1 MLLLKPLP
9 EAKTLVFTLNS
20 LLSSWKKQTLS
31 KKQCAFVAL
40 IISAMAISG
49 QLNWNWISRAGL
61 SRIASTGLSW
71 MFRCAKIHWDEL
83 LEAAAYHL
91 MQLYEVFEVHLVVDD
106 TDRPRSKTTQT
117 LFGVFKTFDKKTG
130 GFFQAQNIVF
140 VLVVTKVFTFPV
152 AFGFYQPDPVYS
164 AWLREIKKLKK
175 IKVPRSQ
182 WPKEPVRDHKKYP
195 TRIEVAAHL
204 LAQVKAFFSNITI
217 LVQGVPHSIRVVT
230 ISADAAYF
238 SKVLKKEVRQLFKKA
253 QFVSQLKK
261 TQICWNRNGSMKTI
275 EAYFS
280 RQPPIEAT
288 IRLRGGKEKKV
299 FFCNARLF
307 IRSHGELVHVVA
319 LKYEGEDNYRYLAA
333 ANLTWRALDIVRAY
347 SLRWLIE
354 VAIED
359 WKQYDGFGRKAS
371 QRGVEGARCGVYL
384 SLLVDYF
391 LLSHS
396 YQLRLFKAGKSLCT
410 AGSLIRT
417 LQLEN
422 LLNTIKDLI
431 ADPNLP
437 EKVDEISEA
446 LAKSIAE
453 LRPSSK
459 HMNGRDIGDFG
470 PMKPESGSCELD
482 LAIA

>member
-9 EAKTLVFTLNS
+9 DAKTFISHLNLLLLNS
-20 LLSSWKKQTLS
+20 NKQTLS
-31 KKQCAFVAL
+31 SIQCGFIAL
-40 IISAMAISG
+40 VIGAMALSG
-49 QLNWNWISRAGL
+49 QLNWSWISRATLGGYG
-61 SRIASTGLSW
+61 STGLSW
-71 MFRCAKIHWDEL
+71 MFRCAKIRWEEL
-83 LEAAAYHL
+83 QAAAVVYL
-91 MQLYEVFEVHLVVDD
+91 MQLYEVFEVHLVIDD
-106 TDRPRSKTTQT
+106 TDRPRSKIIKT

-130 GFFQAQNIVF
+130 GFFLAQNIVF
-140 VLVVTKVFTFPV
+140 VLVVTKVFSFPI
-152 AFGFYQPDPVYS
+152 AFAFFQPDPAVS
-164 AWLREIKKLKK
+164 KWQRIIKQLRKKK
-175 IKVPRSQ
+175 IPRSE
-182 WPKEPVRDHKKYP
+182 WPIEPIRDHKKYP
-195 TRIEVAAHL
+195 TKNEIAAIL
-204 LAQVKAFFSNITI
+204 LTQVKSFFSSLTI
-217 LVQGVPHSIRVVT
+217 IVQGVPRKIRVVT
-230 ISADAAYF
+230 VTADAAYF
-238 SKVLKKEVRQLFKKA
+238 SKTLKQTVRLLFKKA

-261 TQICWNRNGSMKTI
+261 TQICWNRRGSPKTI
-275 EAYFS
+275 ENYFS
-280 RQPPIEAT
+280 QLPAIEAI

-299 FFCNARLF
+299 FFCSARLF

-319 LKYEGEDNYRYLAA
+319 LKYEGEDKYRYLAA

-371 QRGVEGARCGVYL
+371 QRGVDGARCGMHL

-431 ADPNLP
+431 ADPDLP
-437 EKVDEISEA
+437 GKVDEISVV
-446 LAKSIAE
+446 LAKRIAE

-470 PMKPESGSCELD
+470 PMQPESCFDELE
-482 LAIA
+482 LEPT